1 VGSPGRRLEVTTEA
15 ELSPEELGGLLQEL
29 VNRVSHGQGKTLAVL
44 DEASVTLQQV
54 LLLRR
59 LQHSG
64 QSTSSE
70 LAAQLHIS
78 LPAMSQMVDRLFELD
93 LVTRTEMAHDR
104 RKKRISPTARARAL
118 LERVRKARSAEYG
131 AELSILAPKLR
142 AELARAVQKIL
153 RELPA
158 EGERSAAA

>member
-1 VGSPGRRLEVTTEA
+1 MTTEV
-15 ELSPEELGGLLQEL
+15 ELSAEELGGLLQEL
-29 VNRVSHGQGKTLAVL
+29 VNRVSHNQGRTLAVL
-44 DEASVTLQQV
+44 DEASVTLQQA

-93 LVTRTEMAHDR
+93 LVTRTEMAQDR
-104 RKKRISPTARARAL
+104 RKKRISPTAKARAL
-118 LERVRKARSAEYG
+118 LERVRRARSAEYG
-131 AELSILAPKLR
+131 AALAVLAPKLR
-142 AELARAVQKIL
+142 VELARTVQKVL

-158 EGERSAAA
+158 EGQRPAVA

>member
-1 VGSPGRRLEVTTEA
+1 VSTEV

-78 LPAMSQMVDRLFELD
+78 LPAMSQMVDRL
-93 LVTRTEMAHDR
+93 
-104 RKKRISPTARARAL
+104 I
-118 LERVRKARSAEYG
+118 
-131 AELSILAPKLR
+131 
-142 AELARAVQKIL
+142 
-153 RELPA
+153 
-158 EGERSAAA
+158 

>member
-1 VGSPGRRLEVTTEA
+1 MSGETD
-15 ELSPEELGGLLQEL
+15 LSPEELGGLLQEL
-29 VNRVSHGQGKTLAVL
+29 VNRVSRGGQGRTLAVL

-59 LQHSG
+59 LQQSG

-70 LAAQLHIS
+70 LAAQLRIS

-104 RKKRISPTARARAL
+104 RKKRISPTAKARAL

-131 AELSILAPKLR
+131 VALSVLAPKLR
-142 AELARAVQKIL
+142 GELARAVQKIL

-158 EGERSAAA
+158 EGQRSAAA

>member
-1 VGSPGRRLEVTTEA
+1 VTTEV

-44 DEASVTLQQV
+44 DEAAVTLQQM

-59 LQHSG
+59 LQQSG

-93 LVTRTEMAHDR
+93 LVTRTEIAHDR
-104 RKKRISPTARARAL
+104 RKKRISPTPKARAL
-118 LERVRKARSAEYG
+118 LERVRRARSAEYG
-131 AELSILAPKLR
+131 AVLSVLAPKLR
-142 AELARAVQKIL
+142 GELARTVQKIL

-158 EGERSAAA
+158 EGQRSAAA

>member
-1 VGSPGRRLEVTTEA
+1 MTSDAEA
-15 ELSPEELGGLLQEL
+15 SSEELGGLLQEL

-59 LQHSG
+59 LQRAG

-78 LPAMSQMVDRLFELD
+78 LPAVSQMVDRLFELD
-93 LVTRTEMAHDR
+93 LVTRTEMSQDR
-104 RKKRISPTARARAL
+104 RKKRISPTAKARSL

-131 AELSILAPKLR
+131 AALSVLTPKLR
-142 AELARAVQKIL
+142 SELARSVQKVL
-153 RELPA
+153 RELPV
-158 EGERSAAA
+158 EGEHSAAA

>member
-1 VGSPGRRLEVTTEA
+1 MNTET
-15 ELSPEELGGLLQEL
+15 ELSLEELGGLLQEL
-29 VNRVSHGQGKTLAVL
+29 VSRISHGQGKTLAVL
-44 DEASVTLQQV
+44 DEAAVTPQQV

-93 LVTRTEMAHDR
+93 LVTRTEMVQDR
-104 RKKRISPTARARAL
+104 RKKRISPTGKARAL
-118 LERVRKARSAEYG
+118 LERVRRARSAEYG
-131 AELSILAPKLR
+131 AALAVLAPKLR
-142 AELARAVQKIL
+142 VELARTVQKVL

-158 EGERSAAA
+158 EGQRSAAA

>member
-1 VGSPGRRLEVTTEA
+1 MTADA
-15 ELSPEELGGLLQEL
+15 EPSSEELGGLLQEL

-59 LQHSG
+59 LQQAG

-78 LPAMSQMVDRLFELD
+78 LPAVSQMVDRLFELD
-93 LVTRTEMAHDR
+93 LVTRTEMSQDR
-104 RKKRISPTARARAL
+104 RKKRISPTAKARAL

-131 AELSILAPKLR
+131 AALAVLTPRLR
-142 AELARAVQKIL
+142 SELARAVQRVL

-158 EGERSAAA
+158 EGRQSAAA

>member
-1 VGSPGRRLEVTTEA
+1 MSADIEP
-15 ELSPEELGGLLQEL
+15 SQEELGGLLQEL

-44 DEASVTLQQV
+44 DEAGVTLQQV

-59 LQHSG
+59 LQQAG

-78 LPAMSQMVDRLFELD
+78 LPAVSQMVDRLFELD
-93 LVTRTEMAHDR
+93 LVTRTEMAQDR
-104 RKKRISPTARARAL
+104 RKKRISPTAKARAL
-118 LERVRKARSAEYG
+118 LERVRKARSVEYG
-131 AELSILAPKLR
+131 AALSLLAPKLR
-142 AELARAVQKIL
+142 LELARTVQRIL

-158 EGERSAAA
+158 EGQRSAAA

>member
-1 VGSPGRRLEVTTEA
+1 MTTEV
-15 ELSPEELGGLLQEL
+15 ELSAEELGGLLQEL

-44 DEASVTLQQV
+44 DEASVTLQQA

-93 LVTRTEMAHDR
+93 LVTRTEMAQDR
-104 RKKRISPTARARAL
+104 RKKRISPTAKARAL
-118 LERVRKARSAEYG
+118 LERVRRARSAEYG
-131 AELSILAPKLR
+131 AALAVLAPKLR
-142 AELARAVQKIL
+142 VELARTVQKVL

-158 EGERSAAA
+158 EGQRPAAA